1 MLMLRLDQSARSVE
15 AYNETTHVG
24 EAGLKLETRF
34 GGKKKDLFG
43 VSVEGSYATD
53 SSYGVTAAIDYK
65 EVISFEGSHG
75 VNGDMT
81 TNSVAAK
88 VKFRF

>member
-1 MLMLRLDQSARSVE
+1 MEKSV
-15 AYNETTHVG
+15 NETYHVG
-24 EAGLKLETRF
+24 EAGLRLETRF

-53 SSYGVTAAIDYK
+53 NAIEASATVDYK
-65 EVISFEGSHG
+65 EMIIIQG
-75 VNGDMT
+75 VHQINNGVSNT
-81 TNSVAAK
+81 VVSAN